1 MVEIKRILFPTD
13 LTKNSS
19 KVLPYVLS
27 VSDKY
32 NSMIY
37 LLHVIENAPTLRAS
51 EVAAAYD
58 EKEAL
63 NEAEAEIDNVCEKQL
78 ESCPGFQ
85 KKVVFGNPAME
96 ILKAI
101 KTVGIDLVVMGTR
114 GRKGTSRIFF
124 GSVAESVIKS
134 SPVPVLVVSSQ
145 TVK

>member
-1 MVEIKRILFPTD
+1 MVEIEKILFPID
-13 LTKNSS
+13 LTENSS

-27 VSDKY
+27 ASERY
-32 NSMIY
+32 NSSIY

-63 NEAEAEIDNVCEKQL
+63 NEAGAEMDNVCKNQL

-101 KTVGIDLVVMGTR
+101 KTEGIDLVVMGTH
-114 GRKGTSRIFF
+114 GRRGTSRIFF

-134 SPVPVLVVSSQ
+134 SPVPVLVINSQ